1 MDIKKIMRSERVREI
16 IVYGIFGVLA
26 TVVDFGSYIIMT
38 RLFSID
44 EHLSNVLAQFL
55 AIIFAFFTNKLFVFK
70 DKDLKWKTLSV
81 QLVKFVSLRLVTLAL
96 NSILFSF
103 MVEKFHI
110 NDILSKIVVAVVVVI
125 LNYIFSK
132 LIIFKHKK
140 G

>member
-55 AIIFAFFTNKLFVFK
+55 AIIFAFFTNKIFVFK

-81 QLVKFVSLRLVTLAL
+81 QLGKFVSLRLVTLAL

>member
-38 RLFSID
+38 RFFSID

-81 QLVKFVSLRLVTLAL
+81 QLGKFVSLRLVTLAL